1 MSPPFF
7 VKNLGAE
14 SQFQPFLSGSMV
26 RETGNHRA
34 GNASHA
40 SILII
45 EGLLVNKIG
54 MMLPDSLPNAIGPSP
69 VRSFAADRKPVK
81 TSLIFPLFP

>member
-54 MMLPDSLPNAIGPSP
+54 MMLPDSLPNAIEPSP
-69 VRSFAADRKPVK
+69 VRSFAADRKLFK